1 MRKIFIPTFEL
12 VMWHRDHKG
21 QPVNKRSRYVATKGS
36 TLRGHYEAH
45 RRRFPLPKGG
55 RRDD

>member
-1 MRKIFIPTFEL
+1 VREIFIPTFEL

-45 RRRFPLPKGG
+45 RRRFPLPKGA

>member
-1 MRKIFIPTFEL
+1 MREIFIPTFEL

-36 TLRGHYEAH
+36 TLRWNYEDH
-45 RRRFPLPKGG
+45 RRRFQLPKGT
-55 RRDD
+55 RRYD